1 MRSRAFEDW
10 TKAKAGRP
18 PRERRTFRQRR
29 SVLGRRLLML
39 CGISLIMLSF
49 VYVLI
54 DSKIVSNA
62 MYAVTQEEL
71 AADTPE
77 QKMLHLT
84 VPRMKR
90 VNDTPVFTA
99 AADDSEKLDAGA
111 IRVEDTGF
119 PWEREAN
126 VYIAG
131 HRLGYP
137 RTGSFLLF
145 YDLNKLRNGDKVIL
159 ENADGGRFIYRV
171 FDKLIVDPS
180 NTSVTKPIEGKNI
193 VSLQAC
199 TLPDYSK
206 RLVVRAELE
215 RYEEA
220 PPKQASAPAESSLG
234 TRLLG
239 L

>member
-1 MRSRAFEDW
+1 M
-10 TKAKAGRP
+10 
-18 PRERRTFRQRR
+18 
-29 SVLGRRLLML
+29 ML
-39 CGISLIMLSF
+39 CGTSLIALSL
-49 VYVLI
+49 VYVLV

-62 MYAVTQEEL
+62 MYAMTQEEL
-71 AADTPE
+71 AANTPE
-77 QKMLHLT
+77 HKMLHLT

-90 VNDTPVFTA
+90 VNDIPVFTA
-99 AADDSEKLDAGA
+99 ASDDVEKLDAGA
-111 IRVEDTGF
+111 IHVEGTGF

-137 RTGSFLLF
+137 RTGSFLVF
-145 YDLNKLRNGDKVIL
+145 YDLNKLRNGDKVVL
-159 ENADGGRFIYRV
+159 EDAEGGRYIYTV
-171 FDKLIVDPS
+171 FEEMIVNPGQ
-180 NTSVTKPIEGKNI
+180 TAVTKPIDGKNI

-199 TLPDYSK
+199 TLPDYTR

-220 PPKQASAPAESSLG
+220 PPKQASSPAGESAREG
-234 TRLLG
+234 FLG

>member
-1 MRSRAFEDW
+1 
-10 TKAKAGRP
+10 
-18 PRERRTFRQRR
+18 
-29 SVLGRRLLML
+29 ML
-39 CGISLIMLSF
+39 SGIALISLSL
-49 VYVLI
+49 VYILI

-62 MYAVTQEEL
+62 MYAMTQEEL
-71 AADTPE
+71 AADTPA

-90 VNDTPVFTA
+90 VNDIPVFTA
-99 AADDSEKLDAGA
+99 AANDVEKLDAGA
-111 IRVEDTGF
+111 IHVEGTGF

-137 RTGSFLLF
+137 RTGSFLVF
-145 YDLNKLRNGDKVIL
+145 YDLNKLRPGDKVVL
-159 ENADGGRFIYRV
+159 EDAEGGRYIYKV
-171 FDKLIVDPS
+171 FEEVIVNP
-180 NTSVTKPIEGKNI
+180 NETSVTKPVDGKNI

-199 TLPDYSK
+199 TLPDYSR

-220 PPKQASAPAESSLG
+220 PAKQASAAVETPEVGFPAL
-234 TRLLG
+234 
-239 L
+239 

>member
-1 MRSRAFEDW
+1 
-10 TKAKAGRP
+10 
-18 PRERRTFRQRR
+18 
-29 SVLGRRLLML
+29 ML
-39 CGISLIMLSF
+39 SGIALISLSL
-49 VYVLI
+49 VYILI
-54 DSKIVSNA
+54 DSRIVSNA
-62 MYAVTQEEL
+62 MYAMTQEEL

-99 AADDSEKLDAGA
+99 ATDDSEKLDAGA
-111 IRVEDTGF
+111 IRVEGTGL

-145 YDLNKLRNGDKVIL
+145 YDLDKLRAGDKVFL
-159 ENADGGRFIYRV
+159 EDANGGKYVYKV
-171 FDKLIVDPS
+171 FERLIVDPDQ
-180 NTSVTKPIEGKNI
+180 TSVTKPLDGKNI

-220 PPKQASAPAESSLG
+220 PAKQASAPVEPPGERSLG
-234 TRLLG
+234 L
-239 L
+239 